1 MFIHKMTIFMLAK
14 EYLIRDV
21 KSQMNSLPK
30 KIITNEYVIIKNKIR
45 DHIFYKKEK

>member
-21 KSQMNSLPK
+21 KSQMN
-30 KIITNEYVIIKNKIR
+30 IAYQKNNHK
-45 DHIFYKKEK
+45 

>member
-1 MFIHKMTIFMLAK
+1 MLAK

-30 KIITNEYVIIKNKIR
+30 KIITNEYVIIKNKT
-45 DHIFYKKEK
+45 KKKTDLRPHFL